1 MVLLVFKPNFL
12 SNEYPVQTVLAAC
25 FIINQS
31 QCRFYV
37 TGTKE
42 YQVEID
48 SR

>member
-37 TGTKE
+37 NGTKE
-42 YQVEID
+42 FHVQKD